1 MSGYNKHPSIHI
13 ENSDGKVF
21 RGDDEILRC
30 LRAELS
36 GDRWTLI
43 VETYPGVNEGRLRRM
58 LEKLHPDLIVS
69 ARDILRELETL
80 NARLDCILTQDR
92 VFGRMYS
99 GELMDFADPEKAD
112 RLREQIAGSRG
123 KTVVFGKQRKNPR
136 FWIRGFPSC

>member
-13 ENSDGKVF
+13 ENSNGKVF

-30 LRAELS
+30 LQAELS

-58 LEKLHPDLIVS
+58 LEKLQPDLIVS
-69 ARDILRELETL
+69 ARDILREPETL

-99 GELMDFADPEKAD
+99 GELMDFADSEKSE
-112 RLREQIAGSRG
+112 LR
-123 KTVVFGKQRKNPR
+123 R
-136 FWIRGFPSC
+136 FLFRHQDVTSLHPVWVS